1 MKSSYR
7 YNTIQSQILLQRIF
21 KCYLRFLD
29 LTIAQNEGCYGQIDR
44 SRHF

>member
-1 MKSSYR
+1 MNSLKYPIT
-7 YNTIQSQILLQRIF
+7 NTVVRIF
-21 KCYLRFLD
+21 KWPLKFLD